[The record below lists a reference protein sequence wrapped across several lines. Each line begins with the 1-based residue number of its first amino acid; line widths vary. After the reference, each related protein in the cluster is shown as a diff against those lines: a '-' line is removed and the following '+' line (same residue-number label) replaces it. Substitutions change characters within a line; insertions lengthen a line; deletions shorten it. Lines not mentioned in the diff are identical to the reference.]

1 MRRPATTA
9 STSRP
14 SGLVAVEGTTAHYAK
29 LRVVRT
35 IDAGESIGCAMTLA
49 GYQADT
55 LGIPLSP
62 VSFVTTAGLARLEDW
77 AASDRLLRRLA
88 G

>member
-1 MRRPATTA
+1 MTVPAA
-9 STSRP
+9 
-14 SGLVAVEGTTAHYAK
+14 
-29 LRVVRT
+29 
-35 IDAGESIGCAMTLA
+35 LA

-62 VSFVTTAGLARLEDW
+62 VSFVPTAGLARLEDW